1 VTSRAT
7 GHCGWTQIRR
17 MLLAMSVT
25 VLASC
30 SSQENNADQFDY
42 PFGNSTASAYYQAMY
57 DAAMS
62 QTDRGERLVDDL
74 AGGRV
79 VDIDTYSLISAR
91 VGSAGAFLGDN
102 YQPGALA
109 KLLRWWD
116 FYGTD
121 QWNPDN
127 SVQLA
132 VGLVD
137 FESRTLATA
146 ASRVE
151 ANQLSE
157 SVEEKTLPDGLLL
170 WGTITDGPLGTRMFW
185 VGNDSPVVMF
195 IACDRYGQF
204 ASAAGCDREKMLKLR
219 DEIESRLPTSKES
232 SDRAEQSKLVS
243 SPGNWQPSVSYEFDA
258 DQMARSYLDP
268 DGLLRTSWGDA
279 APPMGRYAYTGRRT
293 SYTYRAS
300 SDDGSDPGLE
310 LRVAQIPIKSTVPAL
325 KLTETIC
332 FGPDDSGSKSEYCG
346 NESEIAPDGPILGG
360 RTAVE
365 YGDPKSGIVISVRG
379 HVATSSY
386 FMDFHCGH
394 PLLWDEDG
402 LTAKETDLC
411 REVIATMAKRIGS
424 K

>member
-1 VTSRAT
+1 
-7 GHCGWTQIRR
+7 
-17 MLLAMSVT
+17 MSVT

-79 VDIDTYSLISAR
+79 VDIPTYSMFSAR
-91 VGSAGAFLGDN
+91 VGEAGLFLGDN
-102 YQPGALA
+102 YQSGALA

-146 ASRVE
+146 ASRAEMNRV
-151 ANQLSE
+151 SE

-170 WGTITDGPLGTRMFW
+170 WGTSTDGRLSTWMFW
-185 VGNDSPVVMF
+185 VGNDSPVVVF
-195 IACDRYGQF
+195 IACDRVGQF

-219 DEIESRLPTSKES
+219 DEIESRLPTSKGS

-258 DQMARSYLDP
+258 DQVARSYLDP

-279 APPMGRYAYTGRRT
+279 APPMGRYAYTGRST

-310 LRVAQIPIKSTVPAL
+310 LQVDQIPIKSAVPAL
-325 KLTETIC
+325 KLTETLC
-332 FGPDDSGSKSEYCG
+332 FGTDGKRSEYCG
-346 NESEIAPDGPILGG
+346 NESEIAPYGPILGG

-365 YGDPKSGIVISVRG
+365 YGDSESGIVIRVNG

-386 FMDFHCGH
+386 FMDFTCGH

-402 LTAKETDLC
+402 LTAEETDLC
-411 REVIATMAKRIGS
+411 REVIATMAKQIGS